1 MCSKPGCEKP
11 VRARGFCINH
21 YSSATLELRKENG
34 FVPSDRR
41 KVFTPDELEDYW
53 LWVKKELNLV

>member
-1 MCSKPGCEKP
+1 M
-11 VRARGFCINH
+11 GFCVGH
-21 YSSATLELRKENG
+21 YSAATIQRRKEAG
-34 FVPSDRR
+34 YVPADRR